1 MSLVKSTRQLLL
13 KTSSGT
19 FTKKVLPA
27 YLINWTSIN
36 DIRIKLKKYDHQ
48 EEEGEKLEDNLS
60 SLLSKFSTG
69 DLKLALV
76 ATVAKLQLDVKEL
89 PLRKNKLIE
98 LFSQLIFDEMS
109 ILVNLTK
116 SATRYVLYNYS

>member
-1 MSLVKSTRQLLL
+1 M
-13 KTSSGT
+13 
-19 FTKKVLPA
+19 LPA

-36 DIRIKLKKYDHQ
+36 DIRIQLKKYDHQ
-48 EEEGEKLEDNLS
+48 EEEGEKLKDNLS

-89 PLRKNKLIE
+89 PLKKNQLIE

>member
-1 MSLVKSTRQLLL
+1 
-13 KTSSGT
+13 
-19 FTKKVLPA
+19 VLPA

-36 DIRIKLKKYDHQ
+36 NIRIELKKYDHQ

>member
-1 MSLVKSTRQLLL
+1 
-13 KTSSGT
+13 
-19 FTKKVLPA
+19 VLPA

-36 DIRIKLKKYDHQ
+36 NIRIKLKKYDHQ

>member
-1 MSLVKSTRQLLL
+1 M
-13 KTSSGT
+13 
-19 FTKKVLPA
+19 LPA

-76 ATVAKLQLDVKEL
+76 ATVAKLLLDVKEL
-89 PLRKNKLIE
+89 PFRKNKLIE
-98 LFSQLIFDEMS
+98 LFSRLIFDEMS
-109 ILVNLTK
+109 L
-116 SATRYVLYNYS
+116 

>member
-1 MSLVKSTRQLLL
+1 
-13 KTSSGT
+13 
-19 FTKKVLPA
+19 VLPP

-48 EEEGEKLEDNLS
+48 EQEGEKLENNLS

-76 ATVAKLQLDVKEL
+76 ATVAKLQLDVKGL

-109 ILVNLTK
+109 ILVNLRK

>member
-1 MSLVKSTRQLLL
+1 
-13 KTSSGT
+13 
-19 FTKKVLPA
+19 VLPA
-27 YLINWTSIN
+27 YLINWTCIN

-98 LFSQLIFDEMS
+98 LFSQLIFDEMF

-116 SATRYVLYNYS
+116 SATRYMLYNYSRFE